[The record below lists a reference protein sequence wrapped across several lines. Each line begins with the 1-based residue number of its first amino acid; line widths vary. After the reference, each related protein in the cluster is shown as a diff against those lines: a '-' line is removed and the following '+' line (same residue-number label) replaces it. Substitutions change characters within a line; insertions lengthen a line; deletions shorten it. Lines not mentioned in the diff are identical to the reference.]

1 MTNST
6 LTKQI
11 PDWTKVEFEGLSE
24 ISVLYCRLS
33 AEDANE
39 GESNSISNQR
49 LILSKLAE
57 RENLSNPIVFYD
69 DGYSGSNAQRPAF
82 QQALALVENNQ
93 VSNFVVKDLS
103 RVSRDYL
110 LSGNLLEVVFPSKNI
125 RFISLQENIDSN
137 KKSSQDAYLTPLVSL
152 FNNWYS
158 MQCSEKIK
166 LSKHTKAKNGEKI
179 GWITPYGYLNN
190 PENRK
195 EWLVDEYASEIVKR
209 IFSEYISG
217 RTPTEI
223 AQGLRHD
230 KILTP
235 ARYKKKLGVSNYRIL
250 ESDPCYWKTQM
261 IWQILEKEEYIGST
275 INLKT
280 AKISYKQRNC
290 RLRPREDWL
299 IFPDSHEAII
309 SKEDFEIA
317 RKMMNHKRVVQRHNW
332 KDKPGHENLFAGL
345 LYCENEH
352 NLSFCPQEKDG
363 VNLDHYKC
371 YHFKRAGDTCSG
383 GHYLRKEVLENL
395 ILNELQELINSF
407 QINEADLLQRL
418 KNKFEIKETK
428 KFSELQKQLTKNEQ
442 RTVELDTIIQR
453 LYEKQLLGEI
463 ADDRFKKLCDSY
475 EAEQAELKKKVQT
488 ATETLGVKMK
498 SAHNIE
504 KFMTTIRKY
513 TQLEKLTPKIINE
526 LIDKIIV
533 HQPIGRGKNRQIKL
547 EIHYR
552 FIGDI

>member
-1 MTNST
+1 M
-6 LTKQI
+6 
-11 PDWTKVEFEGLSE
+11 
-24 ISVLYCRLS
+24 
-33 AEDANE
+33 
-39 GESNSISNQR
+39 
-49 LILSKLAE
+49 
-57 RENLSNPIVFYD
+57 
-69 DGYSGSNAQRPAF
+69 
-82 QQALALVENNQ
+82 
-93 VSNFVVKDLS
+93 
-103 RVSRDYL
+103 
-110 LSGNLLEVVFPSKNI
+110 VFPSKNI

-223 AQGLRHD
+223 AQGLRRD

-235 ARYKKKLGVSNYRIL
+235 ARYKINLGVANYRIL

-290 RLRPREDWL
+290 RIRPREDWL

-317 RKMMNHKRVVQRHNW
+317 RKMMGHKRVIQRQNW
-332 KDKPGHENLFAGL
+332 KNKIGHENLFAGL
-345 LYCENEH
+345 LYCENGH
-352 NLSFCPQEKDG
+352 KLSFCPQEKAG

-371 YHFKRAGDTCSG
+371 HHFRRAGDTCSG
-383 GHYLRKEVLENL
+383 GHYLRKEVLEDL

-407 QINEADLLQRL
+407 QINEADLSQRL
-418 KNKFEIKETK
+418 KDKFEIKETK

-442 RTVELDTIIQR
+442 RMVELDTIIQR
-453 LYEKQLLGEI
+453 LYEKQLLGDI

-475 EAEQAELKKKVQT
+475 EVEQAELKEKVQT
-488 ATETLGVKMK
+488 ATETLGAKMK

-526 LIDKIIV
+526 LIDKIII

>member
-24 ISVLYCRLS
+24 ISILYCRLS
-33 AEDANE
+33 SEDANE

-82 QQALALVENNQ
+82 QQALALVKNNQ

-223 AQGLRHD
+223 AQGLRCD

-235 ARYKKKLGVSNYRIL
+235 ARYKMNLGVANYRIL

-290 RLRPREDWL
+290 RMRPREDWL

-317 RKMMNHKRVVQRHNW
+317 RKMMGHKRVIQRQNW
-332 KDKPGHENLFAGL
+332 KNKSGHENLFAGL
-345 LYCENEH
+345 LYCENGH
-352 NLSFCPQEKDG
+352 KLSFCPQEKAG

-383 GHYLRKEVLENL
+383 GHYLRKELLENL

-418 KNKFEIKETK
+418 KDKFEIKETK
-428 KFSELQKQLTKNEQ
+428 KFSELKKQLTKNEQ
-442 RTVELDTIIQR
+442 RMVELDIIIQK

-475 EAEQAELKKKVQT
+475 EAEQAELKEKVQT

-504 KFMTTIRKY
+504 KFMTAIRKY

>member
-6 LTKQI
+6 LTRQI
-11 PDWTKVEFEGLSE
+11 PDWTEVEFEGLSE

-57 RENLSNPIVFYD
+57 RENLNNPIVFYD

-82 QQALALVENNQ
+82 QQALALVKNNQ

-223 AQGLRHD
+223 AQGLRCD

-235 ARYKKKLGVSNYRIL
+235 ARYKINLGIANYRIL

-290 RLRPREDWL
+290 RMRPREDWL

-317 RKMMNHKRVVQRHNW
+317 RKMMGHKRVIQRQNW
-332 KDKPGHENLFAGL
+332 KNKIGHENLFAGL
-345 LYCENEH
+345 LYCENGH
-352 NLSFCPQEKDG
+352 KLSFCPQEKAG

-371 YHFKRAGDTCSG
+371 HHFKRAGDTCSG
-383 GHYLRKEVLENL
+383 GHYLRKEVLEDL

-407 QINEADLLQRL
+407 QINEADLSQRL

-442 RTVELDTIIQR
+442 RMAELDTIIQR

-475 EAEQAELKKKVQT
+475 EVEQAELKEKVQT
-488 ATETLGVKMK
+488 ATETLGAKMK

-526 LIDKIIV
+526 LIDKIII
-533 HQPIGRGKNRQIKL
+533 HQPIGRGKNRQIKFP
-547 EIHYR
+547 HH
-552 FIGDI
+552 

>member
-1 MTNST
+1 MTNNT
-6 LTKQI
+6 LTRQI
-11 PDWTKVEFEGLSE
+11 PDWTEVDFESLTE

-69 DGYSGSNAQRPAF
+69 DGYSGSNTQRPAF
-82 QQALALVENNQ
+82 QKALALVENNQ
-93 VSNFVVKDLS
+93 VTNFVVKDLS

-110 LSGNLLEVVFPSKNI
+110 LTGNLLEVTFPSKSI

-137 KKSSQDAYLTPLVSL
+137 RKSSQDAYLTPLVSL

-179 GWITPYGYLNN
+179 GWIAPYGYLNN

-195 EWLVDEYASEIVKR
+195 EWLIDEYASKIVKR
-209 IFSEYISG
+209 VFTEYISG
-217 RTPTEI
+217 RTPSEI
-223 AQGLRHD
+223 AQGLRKD

-250 ESDPCYWKTQM
+250 EADPYHWKAQM

-280 AKISYKQRNC
+280 AKISYKQRKHKMK
-290 RLRPREDWL
+290 PREEWL

-309 SKEDFEIA
+309 SKADFEIA
-317 RKMMNHKRVVQRHNW
+317 RKMMNHKRVVQRYNW

-345 LYCENEH
+345 LFCENGH
-352 NLSFCPQEKDG
+352 KLSFCPQEKDG
-363 VNLDHYKC
+363 INLDHYKC
-371 YHFKRAGDTCSG
+371 YHFERAGDTCSG
-383 GHYLRKEVLENL
+383 GHYLRKKALEYL
-395 ILNELQELINSF
+395 ILNELEELINLF

-418 KNKFEIKETK
+418 KDKFEIKETK
-428 KFSELQKQLTKNEQ
+428 KFSELQKQLSKDEQ
-442 RTVELDTIIQR
+442 RIAELDTIIQK
-453 LYEKQLLGEI
+453 LYEKQLLDEI
-463 ADDRFKKLCDSY
+463 AEERFRKLCDSY
-475 EAEQAELKKKVQT
+475 EAEQTELKEKVQT
-488 ATETLGVKMK
+488 AAETLGVKMK
-498 SAHNIE
+498 SAYNIE
-504 KFMTTIRKY
+504 KFMATIRKY

-526 LIDKIIV
+526 LIDKIII

-547 EIHYR
+547 EIYYR
-552 FIGDI
+552 FIGNV

>member
-6 LTKQI
+6 LTRQI
-11 PDWTKVEFEGLSE
+11 PDWTEVEFEGLSE

-57 RENLSNPIVFYD
+57 RENLNNPIVFYD

-223 AQGLRHD
+223 AQGLRRD

-235 ARYKKKLGVSNYRIL
+235 ARYKINLGVANYRIL

-290 RLRPREDWL
+290 RMRPREDWL

-317 RKMMNHKRVVQRHNW
+317 RKMMGHKRVVQRQNW
-332 KDKPGHENLFAGL
+332 KNKTGHENLFAGL
-345 LYCENEH
+345 LYCENGH
-352 NLSFCPQEKDG
+352 KLSFCPQEKAG

-371 YHFKRAGDTCSG
+371 HHFKRAGDTCSG
-383 GHYLRKEVLENL
+383 GHYLRKEVLEDL

-418 KNKFEIKETK
+418 KDKFEIKETK

-442 RTVELDTIIQR
+442 RMVELDTIIQR

-475 EAEQAELKKKVQT
+475 EAEQAELKEKVQT
-488 ATETLGVKMK
+488 ATATLGVKMK

-504 KFMTTIRKY
+504 EFMTTIRKY
-513 TQLEKLTPKIINE
+513 TQLENLTSKIVNE
-526 LIDKIIV
+526 LIDKIII

-547 EIHYR
+547 EIRYR

>member
-6 LTKQI
+6 LTRQI
-11 PDWTKVEFEGLSE
+11 PDWTEVEFEGLSE

-57 RENLSNPIVFYD
+57 RENLNNPIVFYD
-69 DGYSGSNAQRPAF
+69 DGYSGSNTQRPVF

-110 LSGNLLEVVFPSKNI
+110 LTGNLLEVTFPSKNI
-125 RFISLQENIDSN
+125 HFIFLQENIDSN
-137 KKSSQDAYLTPLVSL
+137 KKSSQNAYLTPLVSL

-195 EWLVDEYASEIVKR
+195 EWLVNEYASEIVKR

-223 AQGLRHD
+223 AQGLRCD
-230 KILTP
+230 KMNLDV
-235 ARYKKKLGVSNYRIL
+235 ANYRIL
-250 ESDPCYWKTQM
+250 ESDPCYWKIQM

-290 RLRPREDWL
+290 RMRPREDWL

-317 RKMMNHKRVVQRHNW
+317 RKMMGHKRVIQRQNW
-332 KDKPGHENLFAGL
+332 KNKTGHENLFAGL

-352 NLSFCPQEKDG
+352 KLSFCPQEKDG

-371 YHFKRAGDTCSG
+371 HHFRRAGDTCSG
-383 GHYLRKEVLENL
+383 GHYLRKEALEDL

-407 QINEADLLQRL
+407 QINEADLLQLL
-418 KNKFEIKETK
+418 KDKFEIKETK
-428 KFSELQKQLTKNEQ
+428 EFSELQKQLTKNEQ
-442 RTVELDTIIQR
+442 RMVELDTIIQR

-475 EAEQAELKKKVQT
+475 EAEQAELKEKVQT
-488 ATETLGVKMK
+488 ATATLGVKMK

-504 KFMTTIRKY
+504 EFMTTIRKY
-513 TQLEKLTPKIINE
+513 TQLENLTSKIVNE
-526 LIDKIIV
+526 LIDKIII

>member
-1 MTNST
+1 MTNNT
-6 LTKQI
+6 LTRQI
-11 PDWTKVEFEGLSE
+11 PDWTEVDFESLTE

-69 DGYSGSNAQRPAF
+69 DGYSGSNTQRPAF
-82 QQALALVENNQ
+82 QKALALVENNQ
-93 VSNFVVKDLS
+93 VTNFVIKDLS

-110 LSGNLLEVVFPSKNI
+110 LTGNLLEVTFPSKSI

-137 KKSSQDAYLTPLVSL
+137 RKSRQDAYLTPLVSL

-179 GWITPYGYLNN
+179 GWIAPYGYLNN

-195 EWLVDEYASEIVKR
+195 EWLIDEYASKIVKR
-209 IFSEYISG
+209 VFAEYISG

-223 AQGLRHD
+223 AKGLRTD

-235 ARYKKKLGVSNYRIL
+235 ARYKKQIGIANYRIL
-250 ESDPCYWKTQM
+250 ENDPYHWKTQM

-280 AKISYKQRNC
+280 AKPSYKQRKHKMK
-290 RLRPREDWL
+290 PREEWL

-309 SKEDFEIA
+309 SKDDFEIT
-317 RKMMNHKRVVQRHNW
+317 RTMMGHKRVIQRHKW
-332 KDKPGHENLFAGL
+332 KNKPGHENLFVGL
-345 LYCENEH
+345 LYCENGH
-352 NLSFCPQEKDG
+352 KLSFCPQEKDG
-363 VNLDHYKC
+363 INLDHYKC
-371 YHFKRAGDTCSG
+371 YHFERAGDTCSG
-383 GHYLRKEVLENL
+383 SHYMRKKPLEDL
-395 ILNELQELINSF
+395 ILDELQQLIASL
-407 QINEADLLQRL
+407 QLNEDELLQKL
-418 KNKFEIKETK
+418 KDKFEIKETK
-428 KFSELQKQLTKNEQ
+428 KFDQLQKQLTKDRQ
-442 RTVELDTIIQR
+442 RMNELDTIIQR

-463 ADDRFKKLCDSY
+463 ANERFRKLCDSY
-475 EAEQAELKKKVQT
+475 EAEQAELEEKIQ
-488 ATETLGVKMK
+488 TETEMLGLKIK
-498 SAHNIE
+498 SANNID
-504 KFMTTIRKY
+504 KFIETIRKY
-513 TQLEKLTPKIINE
+513 TQLEQLTPQIINK

-533 HQPIGRGKNRQIKL
+533 YQPIGKGKNRRAKL
-547 EIHYR
+547 EIYYR

>member
-6 LTKQI
+6 LTRQI
-11 PDWTKVEFEGLSE
+11 PDWTEVEFEGLSE

-57 RENLSNPIVFYD
+57 RENLNNPIVFYD
-69 DGYSGSNAQRPAF
+69 DGYSGSNTQRPAF

-93 VSNFVVKDLS
+93 VSNFAVKDLS

-195 EWLVDEYASEIVKR
+195 EWLVDEYASKIVKR

-223 AQGLRHD
+223 AQGLRCD

-235 ARYKKKLGVSNYRIL
+235 ARYKMNLGVANYRIL
-250 ESDPCYWKTQM
+250 ESNPCYWKTQM

-290 RLRPREDWL
+290 RMRPREDWL

-317 RKMMNHKRVVQRHNW
+317 RKMMGHKRVIQRQNW
-332 KDKPGHENLFAGL
+332 KNKTGHENLFAGL
-345 LYCENEH
+345 LYCENGH
-352 NLSFCPQEKDG
+352 KLSFCPQEKAG

-371 YHFKRAGDTCSG
+371 HHFRRAGDTCSG
-383 GHYLRKEVLENL
+383 GHYLRKEVLEDI

-418 KNKFEIKETK
+418 KDKFEIKETK

-442 RTVELDTIIQR
+442 RMVELDTIIQR

-475 EAEQAELKKKVQT
+475 EAEQAELKEKVQT
-488 ATETLGVKMK
+488 ASETLGVKMK
-498 SAHNIE
+498 STHNIE

-526 LIDKIIV
+526 LIDKIII

-547 EIHYR
+547 EIYYR

>member
-1 MTNST
+1 MTNNT
-6 LTKQI
+6 LTRQI
-11 PDWTKVEFEGLSE
+11 PDWTEVDFESLTE

-82 QQALALVENNQ
+82 QNALALVENNQ
-93 VSNFVVKDLS
+93 VANFVVKDLS

-110 LSGNLLEVVFPSKNI
+110 LTGNLLEVTFPSKSI

-137 KKSSQDAYLTPLVSL
+137 KKSSQDAYLTPLISL

-179 GWITPYGYLNN
+179 GWIAPYGYLNN

-195 EWLVDEYASEIVKR
+195 EWLIDEYASEIVKR
-209 IFSEYISG
+209 VFSEYISG

-223 AQGLRHD
+223 AKGLRTD

-250 ESDPCYWKTQM
+250 EADPYHWKAQM

-280 AKISYKQRNC
+280 AKISYKQRKHKMK
-290 RLRPREDWL
+290 PREEWL

-309 SKEDFEIA
+309 SKADFEIA

-345 LYCENEH
+345 LFCENGH
-352 NLSFCPQEKDG
+352 KLSFCPQEKAG

-371 YHFKRAGDTCSG
+371 YNFERAGDTCSG
-383 GHYLRKEVLENL
+383 GHYLRKKALEYL
-395 ILNELQELINSF
+395 ILNELEELINLF

-418 KNKFEIKETK
+418 KDKFEIKETK
-428 KFSELQKQLTKNEQ
+428 KFSELQKQLVKDEQ
-442 RTVELDTIIQR
+442 RIAELDTIIQK
-453 LYEKQLLGEI
+453 LYEKQLLDEI
-463 ADDRFKKLCDSY
+463 AEERFTKLCDSY
-475 EAEQAELKKKVQT
+475 EAEQTELKEKVQT
-488 ATETLGVKMK
+488 AAETLGVKMK
-498 SAHNIE
+498 SAYNIE
-504 KFMTTIRKY
+504 KFMATIRKY

-526 LIDKIIV
+526 LIDKII
-533 HQPIGRGKNRQIKL
+533 
-547 EIHYR
+547 IH
-552 FIGDI
+552 

>member
-24 ISVLYCRLS
+24 ISILYCRLS
-33 AEDANE
+33 SEDANE

-69 DGYSGSNAQRPAF
+69 DGYSGSNTQRPAF
-82 QQALALVENNQ
+82 QKALALVENNQ
-93 VSNFVVKDLS
+93 VTNFVVKDLS

-110 LSGNLLEVVFPSKNI
+110 LTGNLLEVTFPSKSI

-137 KKSSQDAYLTPLVSL
+137 RKSRQDAYLTPLVSL

-179 GWITPYGYLNN
+179 GWIAPYGYLNN

-195 EWLVDEYASEIVKR
+195 EWLVDEYASKIVKR
-209 IFSEYISG
+209 VFTEYISG
-217 RTPTEI
+217 RTPSEI
-223 AQGLRHD
+223 AQGLRKD

-250 ESDPCYWKTQM
+250 EADPYYWKTQM
-261 IWQILEKEEYIGST
+261 VWQVLEKEEYIGST

-280 AKISYKQRNC
+280 AKISYKQRKHK
-290 RLRPREDWL
+290 LRPRKEWL

-309 SKEDFEIA
+309 SKENFEIA

-345 LYCENEH
+345 LFCENGH
-352 NLSFCPQEKDG
+352 KLSFCPQEKTG

-371 YHFKRAGDTCSG
+371 YHFERAGDTCSG
-383 GHYLRKEVLENL
+383 GHYLRKKVLEDL
-395 ILNELQELINSF
+395 ILNELQDLINSF
-407 QINEADLLQRL
+407 QINEEDLLQHL
-418 KNKFEIKETK
+418 KDKFEIKEAK
-428 KFSELQKQLTKNEQ
+428 KFSELQKQLVKDEQ
-442 RTVELDTIIQR
+442 RITELDIIIQK
-453 LYEKQLLGEI
+453 LYEKQLLDEI
-463 ADDRFKKLCDSY
+463 AEERFKKLCDSY
-475 EAEQAELKKKVQT
+475 EAEQIELKEKVQT
-488 ATETLGVKMK
+488 ATDSLEAKMK
-498 SAHNIE
+498 SSYNIE
-504 KFMTTIRKY
+504 KFMASIRKY
-513 TQLEKLTPKIINE
+513 TQIEELTPKVINE
-526 LIDKIIV
+526 LIDKIII

>member
-1 MTNST
+1 MTNNT
-6 LTKQI
+6 LTRQI
-11 PDWTKVEFEGLSE
+11 PDWTEVEFEGLSE

-57 RENLSNPIVFYD
+57 QENLSNPIVFYD

-82 QQALALVENNQ
+82 QQALALVKNNQ

-223 AQGLRHD
+223 AQGLRCD

-235 ARYKKKLGVSNYRIL
+235 ARYKMNLGIANYRIL
-250 ESDPCYWKTQM
+250 ESDPYYWKTQM

-290 RLRPREDWL
+290 RMRPREDWL

-309 SKEDFEIA
+309 SKEDFKIA
-317 RKMMNHKRVVQRHNW
+317 RKMMGHKRVIQRQNW
-332 KDKPGHENLFAGL
+332 KNKIGHENLFAGL

-352 NLSFCPQEKDG
+352 KLSFCPQEKDG

-371 YHFKRAGDTCSG
+371 HHFRRAGDTCSG
-383 GHYLRKEVLENL
+383 GHYLRK
-395 ILNELQELINSF
+395 
-407 QINEADLLQRL
+407 ADLLQRL
-418 KNKFEIKETK
+418 KDKFEIKETK
-428 KFSELQKQLTKNEQ
+428 KFSELQKQLTENEQ
-442 RTVELDTIIQR
+442 RMVELDTIIQR

-475 EAEQAELKKKVQT
+475 EAEQAELKEKVQT
-488 ATETLGVKMK
+488 AIETLGVKMK

-526 LIDKIIV
+526 LIDKIII

>member
-11 PDWTKVEFEGLSE
+11 PDWTEVEFEGLSE

-82 QQALALVENNQ
+82 QQALALVKNNQ

-223 AQGLRHD
+223 AQGLRCD
-230 KILTP
+230 KILAP
-235 ARYKKKLGVSNYRIL
+235 ARYKINLGIANYRIL

-290 RLRPREDWL
+290 RMRPRKDWL

-317 RKMMNHKRVVQRHNW
+317 RKMMGHKRV
-332 KDKPGHENLFAGL
+332 
-345 LYCENEH
+345 
-352 NLSFCPQEKDG
+352 
-363 VNLDHYKC
+363 
-371 YHFKRAGDTCSG
+371 
-383 GHYLRKEVLENL
+383 
-395 ILNELQELINSF
+395 I
-407 QINEADLLQRL
+407 
-418 KNKFEIKETK
+418 
-428 KFSELQKQLTKNEQ
+428 
-442 RTVELDTIIQR
+442 
-453 LYEKQLLGEI
+453 
-463 ADDRFKKLCDSY
+463 
-475 EAEQAELKKKVQT
+475 
-488 ATETLGVKMK
+488 
-498 SAHNIE
+498 
-504 KFMTTIRKY
+504 
-513 TQLEKLTPKIINE
+513 
-526 LIDKIIV
+526 
-533 HQPIGRGKNRQIKL
+533 
-547 EIHYR
+547 
-552 FIGDI
+552 